1 MMNIANGRIT
11 DTVASPYMFRLES
24 QLKIKKSIYKQWRRL
39 IMDWEN
45 LKYNQK
51 QYIVTKIAQELRRL
65 GRGSEV
71 LTPVS
76 HMIKY
81 RSYKTNDKF
90 KKNTGRKVAG
100 AVAGGIAGR
109 YAGKK
114 IAQKLGKNVDKYKRV
129 GTGLG
134 AIAGYWAG
142 GRSRQI

>member
-1 MMNIANGRIT
+1 MMNIANGRAN
-11 DTVASPYMFRLES
+11 DVMASPYMFRLES
-24 QLKIKKSIYKQWRRL
+24 QLKIKKSMYKQWRRL
-39 IMDWEN
+39 VMDWEN

-51 QYIVTKIAQELRRL
+51 QYVVTKIAQELRRL

-114 IAQKLGKNVDKYKRV
+114 IAQKLGKDVDKYKKV

>member
-1 MMNIANGRIT
+1 
-11 DTVASPYMFRLES
+11 
-24 QLKIKKSIYKQWRRL
+24 
-39 IMDWEN
+39 
-45 LKYNQK
+45 
-51 QYIVTKIAQELRRL
+51 
-65 GRGSEV
+65 
-71 LTPVS
+71 
-76 HMIKY
+76 MIKY

-114 IAQKLGKNVDKYKRV
+114 IAQKLGKDVDKYKKV
-129 GTGLG
+129 GTGPG